1 MKIVIAADGVVSAT
15 HDDSQDVS
23 GVPGYAGRLVFSVPN
38 GTAVEVGQVWLVTV
52 AEAQAARVAEAA
64 AACDAILAPLAARF
78 GAYERDTWPAQLAEA
93 RALLA
98 DPALAPP
105 PQAGQVDAIPTLRG
119 ITSVTGEDL
128 GAFAAAVVKNND
140 DWLRVTAHV
149 AGQRQ
154 AAVARLKA
162 CAALADVL
170 AVPLDFALPA

>member
-1 MKIVIAADGVVSAT
+1 MKIVIAADGFVSAI
-15 HDDSQDVS
+15 HDNAQDVAPLYP
-23 GVPGYAGRLVFSVPN
+23 GCLVLTVPD
-38 GTAVEVGQVWLVTV
+38 GTPAEPGQLWAVGL
-52 AEAQAARVAEAA
+52 EAAIASRIAEAA

-78 GAYERDTWPAQLAEA
+78 GVYERDTWPAQLAEA

-98 DPALAPP
+98 DPALATP

-140 DWLRVTAHV
+140 DWLRVTAHA

-162 CAALADVL
+162 CAAMADVL